1 MKSLIQDVGAY
12 AGLAAF
18 IGLAVLSLLYFA
30 QARDVRR
37 LREWAGSAP
46 ERDAEMLGITSD
58 VAAERDA
65 ELKRIE
71 EERRR
76 REEAQQT
83 EAKAAAYRDTRRQR
97 REAGL
102 PEQTRW
108 ERLQARFGVGPAAV
122 EGPSWRSIALIAL
135 AVIVLG
141 GGVAVAALA
150 VFGGGSGGKGSG
162 AQHAQLQPSDVEVA
176 VLNGTAVPGL
186 AARFGDQVEHR
197 GFKLGAVTNSK
208 SSFGA
213 SVVEYRNGFKPEA
226 VKVSKELK
234 IDKVRPM
241 SPDIAQVSAG
251 ASVSVVIGDDK
262 ASSAG

>member
-1 MKSLIQDVGAY
+1 MKTLIHDVGAY
-12 AGLAAF
+12 AGIAAF

-46 ERDAEMLGITSD
+46 ERDAEMLGVTSG

-65 ELKRIE
+65 ELQRIE

-76 REEAQQT
+76 REQAQQA
-83 EAKAAAYRDTRRQR
+83 EAKATAYRETRRQR

-108 ERLQARFGVGPAAV
+108 ERFQARFGVGPAAV

-150 VFGGGSGGKGSG
+150 VFGGGNGGKGSSTH
-162 AQHAQLQPSDVEVA
+162 QAQLRPSDVEVA

-186 AARFGDQVEHR
+186 AARFGDQVEHK
-197 GFKLGAVTNSK
+197 GFKLGAVTNSN
-208 SSFGA
+208 SSFSK

-226 VKVSKELK
+226 AKVSKELG

-241 SPDIAQVSAG
+241 SADIAQVSAG

-262 ASSAG
+262 AAAAG

>member
-1 MKSLIQDVGAY
+1 MRNIIHDVGAY

-18 IGLAVLSLLYFA
+18 VGLAVLSLLYFA

-46 ERDAEMLGITSD
+46 ERDAEMLGVTSD

-76 REEAQQT
+76 REETQQA
-83 EAKAAAYRDTRRQR
+83 EAKATAYRDTRRQR

-108 ERLQARFGVGPAAV
+108 ERLRARFGFGPAAV
-122 EGPSWRSIALIAL
+122 DGPGWRSIALIAL

-150 VFGGGSGGKGSG
+150 VFGGGNGGGGSG
-162 AQHAQLQPSDVEVA
+162 THQAQLHPADVEVA

-186 AARFGDQVEHR
+186 AARFGDQVEHA
-197 GFKLGAVTNSK
+197 GFKLGAVTNSQ
-208 SSFGA
+208 SSFAA
-213 SVVEYRNGFKPEA
+213 SVVEFRNGFKPEA
-226 VKVSKELK
+226 VKIAKELK
-234 IDKVRPM
+234 IDRVRPM
-241 SPDIAQVSAG
+241 TPDIVQVSAG

-262 ASSAG
+262 ATSAG

>member
-1 MKSLIQDVGAY
+1 MRNLIHDVGAY
-12 AGLAAF
+12 AGIAAF
-18 IGLAVLSLLYFA
+18 VGLAVLSLLYFA

-46 ERDAEMLGITSD
+46 ERDSEMLGVTSD

-71 EERRR
+71 EERRH
-76 REEAQQT
+76 REAEQQAQ
-83 EAKAAAYRDTRRQR
+83 AKATAYRDTRRQR

-108 ERLQARFGVGPAAV
+108 ERLQARFGFGPAAV
-122 EGPSWRSIALIAL
+122 EGPGWSSIALIAL

-150 VFGGGSGGKGSG
+150 VFGGGSGGNGSG
-162 AQHAQLQPSDVEVA
+162 THQAQLRPADVEVA
-176 VLNGTAVPGL
+176 VLNGTAVPGV
-186 AARFGDQVEHR
+186 AAQFGDQVENK
-197 GFKLGAVTNSK
+197 GFKLGAVTNSE
-208 SSFGA
+208 SSFSA
-213 SVVEYRNGFKPEA
+213 SVVEFRNGFKPEA
-226 VKVSKELK
+226 VKVAKDLT

-241 SPDIAQVSAG
+241 TPDIAKVSAG